1 MNFPRF
7 SKDPRTEQSLRHSV
21 RDGVAYSVMAGAG
34 EHYLSAYALFLK
46 ASTAQISWLAAF
58 PSLLGS
64 FAQLFSA
71 WLASRLGRRKSI
83 ILFGVVLQTA
93 MWLPII

>member
-1 MNFPRF
+1 MNFPRY

-46 ASTAQISWLAAF
+46 ATTAQIS
-58 PSLLGS
+58 
-64 FAQLFSA
+64 
-71 WLASRLGRRKSI
+71 
-83 ILFGVVLQTA
+83 
-93 MWLPII
+93 